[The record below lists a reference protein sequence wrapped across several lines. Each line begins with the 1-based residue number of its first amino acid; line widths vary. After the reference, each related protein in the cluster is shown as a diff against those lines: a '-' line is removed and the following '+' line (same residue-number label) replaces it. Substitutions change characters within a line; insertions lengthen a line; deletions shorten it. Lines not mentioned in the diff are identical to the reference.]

1 MQDPD
6 FQFLST
12 ILANCEGRKE
22 CDATDPTGQRC
33 ENYYLCYPGEASPL
47 IKKLQADKIKQFKK
61 AIKKLEKAS
70 MFFDEIIDE
79 LHKAL

>member
-22 CDATDPTGQRC
+22 CVDC
-33 ENYYLCYPGEASPL
+33 ENYYLCYPLEASPE
-47 IKKLQADKIKQFKK
+47 IKKLQKDKIARFKK
-61 AIKKLEKAS
+61 AMRKLEKAS
-70 MFFDEIIDE
+70 TFFEGLLDE